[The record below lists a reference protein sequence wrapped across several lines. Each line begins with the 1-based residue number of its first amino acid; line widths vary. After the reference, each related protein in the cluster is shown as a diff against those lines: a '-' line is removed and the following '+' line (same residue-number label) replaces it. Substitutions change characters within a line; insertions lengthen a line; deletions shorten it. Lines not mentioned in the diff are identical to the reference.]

1 MKIAIGSKIQAGP
14 WGGGNQFVNSLKNYL
29 LQCGVDVVFDLNSK
43 DIDIILL
50 TEPRSNLK
58 ISAFSDIDII
68 KYLIQKNKKAIV
80 VHRINECD
88 ERKGTKMV
96 NKLLFLANRCA
107 DHTVFISNWLRKKL
121 ENQRHFSKKYSVVLN
136 GADTKIFNNKK
147 YIKWNKNEKIK
158 IVTHHW
164 GGNWMKGF
172 DIYKRLDN
180 LLGMQPYKDM
190 MSFTYIGYLPNGFK
204 FNNSAYIQP
213 LSGNELARCL
223 SQHHIYLTGS
233 QNEPA
238 GMHHIEGALCGLPIL
253 YRNSGALPEYC
264 EGYGVMFDS
273 ADFEEKLWEIRAKY
287 DFLVGAMESYPY
299 TAEEMCKDYYDLF
312 LKLLDQHD
320 QLISQRIWNKI
331 DGYEMLIKSGLYKLK
346 YRFGAFF
353 GKT

>member
-1 MKIAIGSKIQAGP
+1 MKVAIGAKIQNGP
-14 WGGGNQFVNSLKNYL
+14 WGGGNQFANSLNNYL
-29 LQCGVDVVFDLNSK
+29 LQRGVNVVFDLKSK
-43 DIDIILL
+43 DVDIILL

-68 KYLIQKNKKAIV
+68 KYLMNINKNAIV

-96 NKLLFLANRCA
+96 NELLSLSNRCA
-107 DHTVFISNWLRKKL
+107 DYTVFISNWLREKL
-121 ENQRHFSKKYSVVLN
+121 ENQRPFSKKYSVVLN
-136 GADTKIFNNKK
+136 GADTNIFNNKK

-172 DIYKRLDN
+172 DVYKHLDN

-190 MSFTYIGYLPNGFK
+190 MSFTYIGYLPNGFE
-204 FNNSAYIQP
+204 FNNSTYIQP
-213 LSGNELARCL
+213 LSNNELAHCL

-264 EGYGVMFDS
+264 NGYGVMFDS
-273 ADFEEKLWEIRAKY
+273 TDFEEKLWEIRAKY
-287 DFLVGAMESYPY
+287 DFLVNRMKSYPY
-299 TAEEMCKDYYDLF
+299 TADEMCKSYYDLF
-312 LKLLDQHD
+312 LQLLDQQE
-320 QLISQRIWNKI
+320 QLISQRIWNQI
-331 DGYEMLIKSGLYKLK
+331 DGYKMVIKSSLYKLK
-346 YRFGAFF
+346 YRFGAYF